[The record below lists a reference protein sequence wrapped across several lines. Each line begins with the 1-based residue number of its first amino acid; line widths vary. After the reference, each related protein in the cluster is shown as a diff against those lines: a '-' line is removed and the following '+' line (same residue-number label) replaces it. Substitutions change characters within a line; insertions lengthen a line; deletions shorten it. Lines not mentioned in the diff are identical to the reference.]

1 MHGDRKPDE
10 AEEKVEHDD
19 EEREAE
25 HGLIPLRR
33 EVVDSDR
40 QEQHDLGDPPNERAP
55 FDVIVSSATGKVD
68 LPNGE
73 LRYDVVCCGLNLSCQ
88 DKLRRVERLSCLT

>member
-10 AEEKVEHDD
+10 AEEKVEHQD

-25 HGLIPLRR
+25 HGLVPLWR
-33 EVVDSDR
+33 EVVDRDR
-40 QEQHDLGDPPNERAP
+40 QDQQDLRDHPDKGAP
-55 FDVIVSSATGKVD
+55 LDVVVRNATGKVD

-73 LRYDVVCCGLNLSCQ
+73 LGNDIVRRGLLLSRQ
-88 DKLRRVERLSCLT
+88 DTE